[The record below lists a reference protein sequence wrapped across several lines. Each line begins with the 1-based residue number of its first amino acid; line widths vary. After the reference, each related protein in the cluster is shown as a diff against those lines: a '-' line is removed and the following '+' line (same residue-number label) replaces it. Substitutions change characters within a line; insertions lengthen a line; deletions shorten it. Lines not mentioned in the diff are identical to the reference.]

1 MLTRITDRKIPCV
14 YIHVYRIK
22 KNWGPGLYNCLRHA
36 DNRRYFSGLSL
47 TWNQREAHKCYLARE
62 VGKCSCW
69 EKGNFIMI
77 NEFKYGLTWKI
88 WPSLFNLSLYN
99 AFKSMI
105 FDLVSYKI
113 LLLISVGK
121 LYYLKMKHQIINVRQ
136 ISLFPIRFKM
146 LKQGSH
152 FWLCLP
158 SCKSP
163 LPPIKSVNC
172 PSIAPPYPLL
182 LGSPP

>member
-1 MLTRITDRKIPCV
+1 
-14 YIHVYRIK
+14 
-22 KNWGPGLYNCLRHA
+22 
-36 DNRRYFSGLSL
+36 
-47 TWNQREAHKCYLARE
+47 
-62 VGKCSCW
+62 
-69 EKGNFIMI
+69 MI

-163 LPPIKSVNC
+163 LPPHQICKLSKHRPTVS
-172 PSIAPPYPLL
+172 PSFRQSSLAKACFAKKVRFSSKP
-182 LGSPP
+182 